1 MGPMTL
7 RAPPTHCTLAQH
19 VDSSSQ
25 RACRHLEAR
34 GPQCSEGPAQV
45 TQWSCKA
52 GRVCCFLGH
61 AGLAGYVRGR
71 CSLGC
76 TSSQAAP
83 PAGTGWRRGAIQW
96 ACCFVG
102 PRAGNGG
109 RLGKQRDDRRVGPAA
124 GTVPC
129 SGRGLDG
136 CSLTGSAAPPPRS
149 PWAWGPMTPRSLR
162 LHGPTPPPV
171 PCARRR
177 WQGLDQA
184 TRARHAM
191 ELQGRPHREPRESCG
206 LAQHRTSARHLEGL
220 THCGREQRND
230 ARPPRTAK
238 SQDRPRLA
246 PDCERS
252 EGLNGG
258 RG

>member
-102 PRAGNGG
+102 PRAASVCAARPATNPPRHARRLSRYGQGRPCDWTCVASWACRPCRLTSGG
-109 RLGKQRDDRRVGPAA
+109 VGPHSGEPA
-124 GTVPC
+124 GLLAPRPLSCTCGPPC
-129 SGRGLDG
+129 ERGSHRSCG
-136 CSLTGSAAPPPRS
+136 PPTSRCPPPR
-149 PWAWGPMTPRSLR
+149 
-162 LHGPTPPPV
+162 
-171 PCARRR
+171 
-177 WQGLDQA
+177 
-184 TRARHAM
+184 TR
-191 ELQGRPHREPRESCG
+191 
-206 LAQHRTSARHLEGL
+206 
-220 THCGREQRND
+220 
-230 ARPPRTAK
+230 
-238 SQDRPRLA
+238 
-246 PDCERS
+246 
-252 EGLNGG
+252 
-258 RG
+258 